1 MYQLIKKKNTLHQII
16 DQRHKVK
23 NGKKTLIFSIKKKRK
38 EKKKANYSIE
48 WGSSQIIS
56 CGWRILRRINGCP
69 RLLDLVAELQDQG
82 THLND
87 ECVDDNEFDDEVDEV
102 SVSPIDEVNK
112 LVVEGDSVHTIDMI
126 GAISTTYIINQFLN
140 SFFVI
145 WDTSI
150 CKIYAVK
157 FVISQ
162 TSIFL
167 P

>member
-1 MYQLIKKKNTLHQII
+1 M
-16 DQRHKVK
+16 
-23 NGKKTLIFSIKKKRK
+23 
-38 EKKKANYSIE
+38 
-48 WGSSQIIS
+48 
-56 CGWRILRRINGCP
+56 
-69 RLLDLVAELQDQG
+69 
-82 THLND
+82 ND

-112 LVVEGDSVHTIDMI
+112 LVVGGDSVHTIDMI

-140 SFFVI
+140 YFFVI
-145 WDTSI
+145 WDISI

-157 FVISQ
+157 FVISL